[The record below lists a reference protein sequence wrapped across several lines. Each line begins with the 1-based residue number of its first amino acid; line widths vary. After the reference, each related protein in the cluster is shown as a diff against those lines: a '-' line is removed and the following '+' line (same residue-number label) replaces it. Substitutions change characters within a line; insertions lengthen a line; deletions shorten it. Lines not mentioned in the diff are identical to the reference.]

1 MSTFLIFLPIAASE
15 VLPYEQMPKI
25 EKSFE
30 RQIRADML
38 PDPERKERYRRQHP
52 A

>member
-15 VLPYEQMPKI
+15 VLLPYEQMPKI

-30 RQIRADML
+30 RQIRADV
-38 PDPERKERYRRQHP
+38 